1 MLSFEIFMVHH
12 VLGVV
17 LGDEV
22 ENGKFWEALISEV
35 GELSDHG
42 GWCEEYR
49 ERRRKRQLDL
59 GLSRLSLVIFSS
71 VN

>member
-1 MLSFEIFMVHH
+1 MLSFETFMVHH

-49 ERRRKRQLDL
+49 ERRRKGQ
-59 GLSRLSLVIFSS
+59 
-71 VN
+71 